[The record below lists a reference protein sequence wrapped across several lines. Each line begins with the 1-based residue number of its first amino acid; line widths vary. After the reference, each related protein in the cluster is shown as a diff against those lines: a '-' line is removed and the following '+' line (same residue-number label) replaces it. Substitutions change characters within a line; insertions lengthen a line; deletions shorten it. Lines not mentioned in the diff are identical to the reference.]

1 MNSKDALFQEWY
13 RDYAPG
19 LRNFLFRIAGASPLD
34 DLVQETFLKVWRAMD
49 GFDGRAQPRTW
60 IYRIAHN
67 TAMDR
72 FRQKWPDPSDEIES
86 LVGATEPRPELAD
99 LIAKGVGVLSET
111 LRPAFVLHYQLEFSV
126 ADIAGILDVPE
137 GTVKTRLKA
146 AREKFIEFLR
156 QNGVEHEF

>member
-19 LRNFLFRIAGASPLD
+19 LRNFLFRIGAASPLD

-86 LVGATEPRPELAD
+86 LVGATEPRPELAEGRGRAVRD
-99 LIAKGVGVLSET
+99 AATRV
-111 LRPAFVLHYQLEFSV
+111 RPALP
-126 ADIAGILDVPE
+126 A
-137 GTVKTRLKA
+137 
-146 AREKFIEFLR
+146 
-156 QNGVEHEF
+156 